1 MTQPRHAHNTVH
13 RVADA
18 HGRPTDLT
26 PVNPVAGCRCG
37 GRADEAAPK
46 ARPWAKAAVAIVA
59 ILTTG
64 LLLSVLLLVVRDIAV
79 AVAGSGVTGWLL
91 KALFAPAA
99 RQDR

>member
-1 MTQPRHAHNTVH
+1 MIDERRLVT
-13 RVADA
+13 DA

-26 PVNPVAGCRCG
+26 STTPVTGCRCG
-37 GRADEAAPK
+37 GRADAAAPQ
-46 ARPWAKAAVAIVA
+46 ARHWARAAVAIAA

-91 KALFAPAA
+91 KVLFAPSAQ
-99 RQDR
+99 QDR